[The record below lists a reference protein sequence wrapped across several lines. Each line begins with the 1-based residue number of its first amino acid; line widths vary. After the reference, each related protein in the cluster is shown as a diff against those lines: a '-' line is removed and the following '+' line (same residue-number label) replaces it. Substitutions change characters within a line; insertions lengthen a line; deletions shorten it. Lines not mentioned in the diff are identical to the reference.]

1 MGPILFTLGVGLL
14 AVSFLISAYTYYT
27 LTNSPLTVNFQN
39 IDLYMATAELFTA
52 IGVLVATTGWV
63 LDKREVARVHGLSTR
78 SSQKTRRLAGQIL
91 LVLGA
96 LAVVG
101 ATLYFSI
108 IEFAVYYNITLNL
121 PVWTIEFIYALEGV
135 GILVVAVGWWIQRS
149 GSTLETTRA
158 S

>member
-1 MGPILFTLGVGLL
+1 
-14 AVSFLISAYTYYT
+14 
-27 LTNSPLTVNFQN
+27 
-39 IDLYMATAELFTA
+39 MATAELFTA